1 MLDEIK
7 AKVKASL
14 IFQFLENE
22 ERPKELQILDSKKE
36 IQSNLEELAFELI
49 DFSINEYKIYEC
61 SFLYESNKKSHSI
74 SVYYNR
80 VNYYLC
86 GKGEYSIEIIFCDFI
101 YKQIDGK
108 NCYIE
113 YKKKKY
119 EPKENFELSTRKRIN
134 LLGIDIT
141 DLKLPKSLEGKEIQI
156 DPGFN
161 KNLLITI
168 SVSNTPKIIGIYQNV
183 SFVEPKI
190 VIKKKLLQELK
201 IIIENASKPLNFKM
215 EKEYLQYL
223 DEIDKKNLPQY
234 EKAIKDSYNF
244 EKKLVDYFNFYKEK
258 LNELEIELYDLYSE
272 FMILFPDLD
281 MVERD
286 SDEIKLEKYKQQYYF
301 SKLAILNFCSNIPE
315 YVSQSDKAKLKYAA
329 CRSLRTLLYNGKG
342 FYVSELFNFIDFNV
356 KETIYYEANNFN
368 KKFVKLLKEKS
379 EIFLFLLQINSGS
392 GINLL
397 TKNNTAR
404 LSMLNENDVKT
415 HLEST
420 IPKYGI
426 KMNYVG
432 CFNACTF
439 SEVRITCINESSAL
453 NLSLGKEITLK
464 DDPVYN
470 KRYVLAN
477 LLQQEDLGNIK
488 FSINF
493 YSFYD
498 YYVQR
503 ENKLDPTSPTE
514 YYDTNIK
521 EGLIEIKK
529 IITKNGKNIEIGE
542 SGIALSS
549 FLTRGDLNLMIL
561 LKSDSINFSELFKNP
576 SLLVAEDLSDFINK
590 LKSLKPKSFK
600 FDENKT
606 NLRIKYEGLF
616 ETKGIPLGFPTR
628 EKID

>member
-1 MLDEIK
+1 M
-7 AKVKASL
+7 

-36 IQSNLEELAFELI
+36 IQSNLEELTFELI

-61 SFLYESNKKSHSI
+61 KFFYESNEKSHSI

-101 YKQIDGK
+101 YKQIDAK

-156 DPGFN
+156 VPGFN

-168 SVSNTPKIIGIYQNV
+168 SVSNAPKIIGIYQNL
-183 SFVEPKI
+183 SFIEPKI
-190 VIKKKLLQELK
+190 VIKKELLQELK

-223 DEIDKKNLPQY
+223 NEIDMKNLTQY
-234 EKAIKDSYNF
+234 EKAIKDSYKY

-258 LNELEIELYDLYSE
+258 LNELEIELYNLYSE
-272 FMILFPDLD
+272 FMILFPDFD

-286 SDEIKLEKYKQQYYF
+286 SDEIKLENYKQQYYF
-301 SKLAILNFCSNIPE
+301 SKLAILNFCSKIPE

-329 CRSLRTLLYNGKG
+329 CRSLRALLYNGKG
-342 FYVSELFNFIDFNV
+342 LYVSDLFNFIDFNV

-397 TKNNTAR
+397 TKKNTAR

-453 NLSLGKEITLK
+453 NLSLGKEITLM

-477 LLQQEDLGNIK
+477 LLQHEDFGHIK

-493 YSFYD
+493 DSFYD
-498 YYVQR
+498 HYAQR
-503 ENKLDPTSPTE
+503 ENKLDPRSSTE
-514 YYDTNIK
+514 YYDTNFK
-521 EGLIEIKK
+521 EGLIEIEK
-529 IITKNGKNIEIGE
+529 IITKNGKDIAIDE

-549 FLTRGDLNLMIL
+549 FLTRRDLNLMIL
-561 LKSDSINFSELFKNP
+561 LKSDSINFSELFRNP
-576 SLLVAEDLSDFINK
+576 SLLVAEDLSEFINK

-606 NLRIKYEGLF
+606 SLPIKYEGLY